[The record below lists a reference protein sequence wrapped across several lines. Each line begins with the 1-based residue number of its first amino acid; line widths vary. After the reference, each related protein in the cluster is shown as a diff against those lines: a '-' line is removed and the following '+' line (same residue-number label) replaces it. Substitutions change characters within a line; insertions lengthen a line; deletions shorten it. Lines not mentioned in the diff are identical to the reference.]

1 MSMWADEGGPLE
13 RLILLKGT
21 RELLRS
27 TEVSDLVPCE
37 YFGYVQSCIFFEFR
51 GFQCLN
57 NF

>member
-1 MSMWADEGGPLE
+1 MWADEGGPLE

-27 TEVSDLVPCE
+27 TEVSNLVPCE